1 MIRTTI
7 FHRIIQIFSLT
18 IVSNRVNLMTI
29 THHLKTHII
38 IIYIITIKIQHLKQ
52 ITFSQ
57 TIISR
62 QSINSIK
69 IMGKEII
76 NKKSSNLS
84 TTDHQIIL
92 QSIVT
97 IIIMETCKTNNLD
110 KIILNKSQTLTQDP
124 IIWIICKLILNLGI
138 KWSILLIQQE
148 IHLKD
153 KNSDKNWML
162 ICILKKANLL
172 ICIQILYKT
181 KYKKSNLKW
190 KSSNKW
196 SMTDHNLRVDNMPRW
211 WWTLLTTK

>member
-7 FHRIIQIFSLT
+7 FRRIIQIFSLT

-29 THHLKTHII
+29 IHHLKTHII
-38 IIYIITIKIQHLKQ
+38 IINIITIKIQHLKQ

-57 TIISR
+57 TIIS

-69 IMGKEII
+69 IMDKEII
-76 NKKSSNLS
+76 NKTSSNLS
-84 TTDHQIIL
+84 TTDYQIIL

-110 KIILNKSQTLTQDP
+110 KIILNKNQTLTQDP

-162 ICILKKANLL
+162 ICILKKVNLL

-196 SMTDHNLRVDNMPRW
+196 NMIDHNLRVDNMPRW